1 MKKKLLLTG
10 CMICSFVVFSQ
21 ESSNQK
27 KLKRYDKY
35 TYIEISELPRQQA
48 SRDRVLN
55 DLSSADMNNYTLKNY
70 LELLSYGGRMKPL
83 SYNNIKKTMA
93 KPKVNMKS
101 TLEMGKTPSYYGK
114 PLDLKSIKL
123 GSIWN

>member
-21 ESSNQK
+21 ESSDQK

-35 TYIEISELPRQQA
+35 TYIEISELSRQQA

>member
-10 CMICSFVVFSQ
+10 CMICSVVVFSQ

-27 KLKRYDKY
+27 KVKRYDKY

-48 SRDRVLN
+48 RRDRVLN
-55 DLSSADMNNYTLKNY
+55 DLSSADMNIYTLKNY

-101 TLEMGKTPSYYGK
+101 TLEIGKIPFSYGK

>member
-21 ESSNQK
+21 ESSDQK